1 MCGRYTIVSNFEAV
15 RRLFGVNLNVPNW
28 WAPRTNVA
36 PTEDAPVVRLRD
48 GERELVQLR
57 WGLIPFWAKDAKIS
71 YSTIN
76 AAAETV
82 ATKPA
87 FREAFK
93 SRRCLVVTDGFYEWK
108 KLGDGSKQPYRI
120 VIKDRAPFALA
131 GLWEKW
137 RPRPDSGPD
146 QPRKSA
152 RPEDD

>member
-1 MCGRYTIVSNFEAV
+1 MCGRYSIVSNFEAV
-15 RRLFGVNLNVPNW
+15 RRLFALPGPVPNW
-28 WAPRTNVA
+28 WQPLFNIA

-57 WGLIPFWAKDAKIS
+57 WGLVPYWSKDAKIA

-93 SRRCLVVTDGFYEWK
+93 RRHCLTDGIYE
-108 KLGDGSKQPYRI
+108 
-120 VIKDRAPFALA
+120 
-131 GLWEKW
+131 
-137 RPRPDSGPD
+137 
-146 QPRKSA
+146 
-152 RPEDD
+152 